1 MSDLEKE
8 LSEIAPPK
16 PKKIIK
22 RKAKESAK
30 LVLARTRKKVAKAEQ
45 SLRSAKQHAEHVKQ
59 KLKKVNTALDGKDQQ
74 LITQDVIDEAPKNI
88 KEHINQQEVVFKPNT
103 GPQTDFLA
111 ASEREVFY
119 GGARGGGKSYAMLVD
134 PLRYCHKTHHRAL
147 LLRRTMPELRDLIT
161 HSQRLYNRAFPGAK
175 WREQE
180 KEWRFPSGAKIEFG
194 YAENMTDALRYQG
207 QSYTWIGIDEL
218 PQYPSPDIY
227 NFLRS
232 SLRSVDP
239 SIPVYMRSTGNPGN
253 IGSHWVREMFVEPI
267 TPNTA
272 FNIDIKTPTGVK
284 YITRRFIPAKLQD
297 NPYLMQTEDYYAML
311 SSLPDIQRK
320 QFLEGDWDAF
330 EDSSFPEFSKDVH
343 VVDPFDVPSGWQKFR
358 AADWGYAS
366 PACCLWF
373 AIDYDNN
380 LWIYREFY
388 VKKLTADVFA
398 RKILQLEQKESIRY
412 GVLDASTWAKRG
424 DIGPSIAETMVQ
436 AGCRWRPSDR
446 TPRSRVSGK
455 LEIHKRL
462 KLSDTPKKDPGL
474 RIFST
479 CRNLIRTL
487 PLLPLDE
494 SNPEDIDTNAEDHA
508 YDALRY
514 GCMSRPVH
522 TEYAARFNKTP
533 RPQFQPVDRIFGY

>member
-1 MSDLEKE
+1 MSDLKDES
-8 LSEIAPPK
+8 LGIRPPK
-16 PKKIIK
+16 PKQKL
-22 RKAKESAK
+22 RSKAKESVKAI
-30 LVLARTRKKVAKAEQ
+30 LARTRTKVAKAEQ

-59 KLKKVNTALDGKDQQ
+59 KLKTVNKALDGKEQQ
-74 LITQDVIDEAPKNI
+74 LITQDVIDSASKNVQ
-88 KEHINQQEVVFKPNT
+88 EHINQQDVVFKPNT

-119 GGARGGGKSYAMLVD
+119 GGARGGGKSYAMLVA
-134 PLRYCHKTHHRAL
+134 PLRYCDKTHHRAL

-161 HSQRLYNRAFPGAK
+161 HSQRLYSRAFPGAK

-239 SIPVYMRSTGNPGN
+239 ELPIYMRATGNPGN
-253 IGSHWVREMFVEPI
+253 IGSQWVREMFVDPI

-272 FNIDIKTPTGVK
+272 FNIEIKTPTGIK

-297 NPYLMQTEDYYAML
+297 NPYLMQTDDYYAML
-311 SSLPDIQRK
+311 SSLPEIQRK

-330 EDSSFPEFSKDVH
+330 EDSSFPEFSKSVH
-343 VVDPFDVPSGWQKFR
+343 VVDPFDVPKGWQKFR

-366 PACCLWF
+366 PACVLWF

-380 LWIYREFY
+380 LWIYRELY
-388 VKKLTADVFA
+388 TKKITADVFA
-398 RKILQLEQKESIRY
+398 RKVLELERQEYIRY

-424 DIGPSIAETMVQ
+424 DIGPSIAETMIQ
-436 AGCRWRPSDR
+436 TGCKWSPSDR
-446 TPRSRVSGK
+446 TPRSRISGK

-462 KLSDTPKKDPGL
+462 KLNDDKKKEPGL

-487 PLLPLDE
+487 PILPLDD
-494 SNPEDIDTNAEDHA
+494 NNLEDINTNVEDHA

-514 GCMSRPVH
+514 GCMSRPMH
-522 TEYAARFNKTP
+522 TSYASRMYKQP
-533 RPQFQPVDRIFGY
+533 RPQYNPVDRVFGY

>member
-1 MSDLEKE
+1 MSDLKDE

-16 PKKIIK
+16 PKKIVRK
-22 RKAKESAK
+22 KAKASAK
-30 LVLARTRKKVAKAEQ
+30 QILARTRKKVAQAEQ
-45 SLRSAKQHAEHVKQ
+45 TLRSAKAHAENTKK
-59 KLKKVNTALDGKDQQ
+59 KLLTINKTLDGKEQQ
-74 LITQDVIDEAPKNI
+74 LITQDVIDSASKNVQQ
-88 KEHINQQEVVFKPNT
+88 HIYQQDVVFKPNT

-119 GGARGGGKSYAMLVD
+119 GGARGGGKSYAMLID
-134 PLRYCHKTHHRAL
+134 PLRYCDKTHHRAL

-239 SIPVYMRSTGNPGN
+239 GIPVFMRSTGNPGN
-253 IGSHWVREMFVEPI
+253 IGSQWVREMFVNPAEP
-267 TPNTA
+267 NKS
-272 FNIDIKTPTGVK
+272 FNLEVSTPTGVK
-284 YITRRFIPAKLQD
+284 IITRRFIPAKLQD
-297 NPYLMQTEDYYAML
+297 NPYLMQTDDYYAML
-311 SSLPDIQRK
+311 ASLPEVQRK
-320 QFLEGDWDAF
+320 QFLDGDWDAF
-330 EDSSFPEFSKDVH
+330 EDSAFPEFNKALH
-343 VVDPFDVPSGWQKFR
+343 IVDPFEIPKGWQRFR

-366 PACCLWF
+366 PACVLWF

-380 LWIYREFY
+380 LWIYRELY
-388 VKKLTADVFA
+388 TQKITADVFA
-398 RKILQLEQKESIRY
+398 RKVLMLEKDEYIRY

-424 DIGPSIAETMVQ
+424 DIGPSIAETMIQ
-436 AGCRWRPSDR
+436 TGCRWRPSDR
-446 TPRSRVSGK
+446 TPKSRISGK

-462 KLSDTPKKDPGL
+462 KITDEKKKEPGL

-479 CRNLIRTL
+479 CRNLIRTF
-487 PLLPLDE
+487 PLLPLDD
-494 SNPEDIDTNAEDHA
+494 SNPEDINTHAEDHA

-514 GCMSRPVH
+514 GCMSRPMH
-522 TEYAARFNKTP
+522 TRYAERFNKTL
-533 RPQFQPVDRIFGY
+533 RPQFQPADRIFGY